1 MFSVSD
7 TNLIN
12 LTTQEKNLSNDI
24 PYYVILFISLR
35 FKYRLFKK
43 NVHYEH
49 MRLISAEMRFL
60 RRTAGYTR
68 WDHKRNE
75 DSLTE
80 LQISQITEFICQYRK
95 NWKEH
100 VDRMGSDRIP
110 KMILKYQPTGKRNLG
125 RSLKRWKDSVL

>member
-24 PYYVILFISLR
+24 PYYIILFISLR
-35 FKYRLFKK
+35 FKYRVFKK

-49 MRLISAEMRFL
+49 MRLISAEMHFL

-75 DSLTE
+75 GILTE
-80 LQISQITEFICQYRK
+80 SQISQITEF
-95 NWKEH
+95 
-100 VDRMGSDRIP
+100 M
-110 KMILKYQPTGKRNLG
+110 
-125 RSLKRWKDSVL
+125 SVQEKLERAC